1 MSNKDNALEFAMA
14 LDKARLQKE
23 DDIAEKVQEIAMD
36 AFGMII
42 KRTPVDTGRLRS
54 NWIASN
60 TTPNTAKFE
69 QVVNP
74 QTRIDN
80 AATVISQY
88 DPKNDKSIIIQ
99 NNMEYAKFI
108 EFGTSRMAAQ
118 PMIAPTMNVINH
130 KYRDVLV

>member
-74 QTRIDN
+74 QIRIDN

-88 DPKNDKSIIIQ
+88 DPKNDTSIIIQ
-99 NNMEYAKFI
+99 NNMQYAKFI

>member
-54 NWIASN
+54 NWVASN

-74 QTRIDN
+74 HRQCRHCHFAVRPQKGHVDH
-80 AATVISQY
+80 Y
-88 DPKNDKSIIIQ
+88 PK
-99 NNMEYAKFI
+99 
-108 EFGTSRMAAQ
+108 
-118 PMIAPTMNVINH
+118 
-130 KYRDVLV
+130 